1 MNKKAYLKN
10 VLDFHKEGLSLD
22 DAINKAIAVEYIG
35 RKLVNQLGQDEK
47 QVCQFI
53 KIVNNYINL
62 KYLYF

>member
-35 RKLVNQLGQDEK
+35 RKLVKQLGQDEK

-62 KYLYF
+62 K